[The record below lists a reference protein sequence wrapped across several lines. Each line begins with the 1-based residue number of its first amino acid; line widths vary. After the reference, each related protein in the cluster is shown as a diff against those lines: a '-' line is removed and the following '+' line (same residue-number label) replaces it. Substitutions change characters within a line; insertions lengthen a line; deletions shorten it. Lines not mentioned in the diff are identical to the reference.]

1 MDQIKECQRSML
13 QMEIYLLYAIDNPAA
28 NPRFWAPFGGKE
40 LKTGCIVKDGSCM
53 LYQIKVYYKIKFS
66 ST

>member
-1 MDQIKECQRSML
+1 MNQIKECPRNRL
-13 QMEIYLLYAIDNPAA
+13 QMEFYLLYAIDNPAV

-40 LKTGCIVKDGSCM
+40 LKTGCIVKDGTSM

-66 ST
+66 TT